1 MKSLLISSPM
11 LRFGVLAS
19 TLLPASSALAAS
31 ASTTAPNCTT
41 TDPATSLT
49 PLTDGSNCAQSS
61 DSPNSLFGST
71 GIFHTIANVMIYV
84 VGAIAVIML
93 IIGGL
98 RYVISQGDK
107 GNVESAKNTILYA
120 VIGIVI
126 AVLAYAIVNFVS
138 ASLTGGT
145 PNAS

>member
-1 MKSLLISSPM
+1 VKSLLISHPM
-11 LRFGVLAS
+11 LRLGVAAS
-19 TLLPASSALAAS
+19 TLLPASTLA

-41 TDPATSLT
+41 TNPAGSAT

-61 DSPNSLFGST
+61 DSPNSLFGSA

-145 PNAS
+145 PNAQ